1 MKRLKPKKVKAPQNK
16 RCMKNSHS
24 IFEFDYLVADPDH
37 VRKVDRAHSISAQAF
52 DWLEQ
57 EVDRR
62 AERQEPAYARIRS
75 PKGVRALQVL
85 SHVGVLRTPCGTQI
99 EVLPKIGK
107 QTKGEQGFAGEE
119 ESRSRLIEM
128 LCCLREFRHMETR
141 QAQLLAKKMPLWE
154 VFIAEFLRCTA
165 HVVKRGLRSDYVRQ
179 EDNLFALRGK
189 LLMAQHLRQNL
200 CRRDRFYTAF
210 DEFSPNR
217 AENRLLHSALQRVRG
232 WAQTPANQRL
242 AQELCFVFAD
252 IPTSADIAQDF
263 QKLRLDRGMAHYEP
277 ALDWARLI
285 LAGQSPLPAQA
296 KQNAIS
302 LLFPMEKVFEA
313 FVAKHLRRQLATGY
327 ELKEQSSAESLVL
340 HNTKKWFD
348 LKPDLLLQNGKGK
361 NCAVLDT
368 KWKLLNQTSEDS
380 SKRYGNKYGLG
391 QSDFYQ
397 LYTYAQYYLEGGTG
411 TVVLIYPKTPSF
423 DAPLPMFEFVKPE
436 GKVKL
441 WVLPFDLEKK
451 KLFLPEVNSK
461 ASTDFFD
468 LFGK

>member
-1 MKRLKPKKVKAPQNK
+1 MKAPI
-16 RCMKNSHS
+16 S
-24 IFEFDYLVADPDH
+24 IFEFDYLVANPDH
-37 VRKVDRAHSISAQAF
+37 VSKVDRAQAISAKAF

-62 AERQEPAYARIRS
+62 AEREEPAYARIRK

-99 EVLPKIGK
+99 EVLPKIGRHAEDK
-107 QTKGEQGFAGEE
+107 QKSDGDSKERIK

-128 LCCLREFRHMETR
+128 LCCLREFRHMQTH

-242 AQELCFVFAD
+242 AQELCFAFAD
-252 IPTSADIAQDF
+252 IPTSADMAQDF

-302 LLFPMEKVFEA
+302 LLFPMEAVFEA
-313 FVAKHLRRQLATGY
+313 FVAKHLRRQLKAGY
-327 ELKEQSSAESLVL
+327 ALKEQSSALSLVK
-340 HNTKKWFD
+340 HQGQDWFR
-348 LKPDLLLQNGKGK
+348 LKPDLLLQSSDGRK
-361 NCAVLDT
+361 CAVLDT
-368 KWKLLNQTSEDS
+368 KWKLLNEAGEDS

-397 LYTYAQYYLEGGTG
+397 LYTYAQYYLEGDKG

-423 DAPLPMFEFVKPE
+423 DAPLPVFEFLKPA

-451 KLFLPEVNSK
+451 KLFLPDGK
-461 ASTDFFD
+461 GLDDFFKC
-468 LFGK
+468 F

>member
-1 MKRLKPKKVKAPQNK
+1 MA
-16 RCMKNSHS
+16 NSPHC
-24 IFEFDYLVADPDH
+24 IFEFDYLVAAPAKDPSDKRVCAIAPSAFKWLDGE
-37 VRKVDRAHSISAQAF
+37 VR
-52 DWLEQ
+52 
-57 EVDRR
+57 RR
-62 AERQEPAYARIRS
+62 AEQEESRYARITQR
-75 PKGVRALQVL
+75 GGQAAVQVL

-107 QTKGEQGFAGEE
+107 QVKGEKGFEGAE

-128 LCCLREFRHMETR
+128 LCCLQQFKHLETER
-141 QAQLLAKKMPLWE
+141 AQLLAKKMPLWE
-154 VFIAEFLRCTA
+154 VFIAEFLRC
-165 HVVKRGLRSDYVRQ
+165 VEKIVKRGLRSDYVRC

-242 AQELCFVFAD
+242 AQELCFAFTD

-302 LLFPMEKVFEA
+302 LLFPREKVFEA
-313 FVAKHLRRQLATGY
+313 FVAKHLRRQLAAGY
-327 ELKEQSSAESLVL
+327 ELKEQSSALSLVK
-340 HNTKKWFD
+340 HQGQDWFR
-348 LKPDLLLQNGKGK
+348 LKPDLLLQSSDGRK
-361 NCAVLDT
+361 CAVLDT
-368 KWKLLNQTSEDS
+368 KWKLLNEAGEDS

-397 LYTYAQYYLEGGTG
+397 LYTYAQYYLEGDKG

-423 DAPLPMFEFVKPE
+423 DAPLPVFEFLKPA

-441 WVLPFDLEKK
+441 WVLPFDLDLKEKR
-451 KLFLPEVNSK
+451 LLLPDGKGLDE
-461 ASTDFFD
+461 FFKC
-468 LFGK
+468 F

>member
-1 MKRLKPKKVKAPQNK
+1 MKT
-16 RCMKNSHS
+16 SHQL
-24 IFEFDYLVADPDH
+24 FEFDYLVAE
-37 VRKVDRAHSISAQAF
+37 SASSKNAEDGRIHAIPKQAF
-52 DWLEQ
+52 DWLVR
-57 EVDRR
+57 EVCRR
-62 AERQEPAYARIRS
+62 EGEEEGRYARLTQR
-75 PKGVRALQVL
+75 KGQDALQMQN
-85 SHVGVLRTPCGTQI
+85 HVGVLRTPCGTQI

-107 QTKGEQGFAGEE
+107 QAKGEQGFEGKE

-128 LCCLREFRHMETR
+128 LCCLREFRHMQTAN
-141 QAQLLAKKMPLWE
+141 AQLLAKKMPLWE

-242 AQELCFVFAD
+242 AQELCFAFAD
-252 IPTSADIAQDF
+252 IPTSADMAQDF

-302 LLFPMEKVFEA
+302 LLFPMEAVFEA
-313 FVAKHLRRQLATGY
+313 FVAKHLRRQLKAGY
-327 ELKEQSSAESLVL
+327 ELKEQSNALSLVK
-340 HNTKKWFD
+340 HQGQDWFR
-348 LKPDLLLQNGKGK
+348 LKPDLLLQSSDGRK
-361 NCAVLDT
+361 CAVLDT
-368 KWKLLNQTSEDS
+368 KWKLLDKADGDS
-380 SKRYGNKYGLG
+380 KKKYGLSQG
-391 QSDFYQ
+391 DFYQ

-423 DAPLPMFEFVKPE
+423 DAPLPVFEFLKPE

-461 ASTDFFD
+461 PSTDFF
-468 LFGK
+468 

>member
-1 MKRLKPKKVKAPQNK
+1 MKTSYQL
-16 RCMKNSHS
+16 
-24 IFEFDYLVADPDH
+24 FEFDYLVAE
-37 VRKVDRAHSISAQAF
+37 SASSKNAEDGRIHAIPKQAF
-52 DWLEQ
+52 DWLVR
-57 EVDRR
+57 EVCRR
-62 AERQEPAYARIRS
+62 DEEEEGRYARLTQR
-75 PKGVRALQVL
+75 KGQDALQVL
-85 SHVGVLRTPCGTQI
+85 SHVGVLRTPCGTQV
-99 EVLPKIGK
+99 EVLPKIGRHAEDTLK
-107 QTKGEQGFAGEE
+107 SEE
-119 ESRSRLIEM
+119 NAKERIERIEKSRSCLIEM
-128 LCCLREFRHMETR
+128 LCCLREFRHMQTKN
-141 QAQLLAKKMPLWE
+141 AQLLAEKMPLWE

-242 AQELCFVFAD
+242 AQELCFAFAD
-252 IPTSADIAQDF
+252 IPTSADMAQDW

-302 LLFPMEKVFEA
+302 LLFPMEAVFEA
-313 FVAKHLRRQLATGY
+313 FVAKHLRRQLKAGY
-327 ELKEQSSAESLVL
+327 ELKEQSNALSLVK
-340 HNTKKWFD
+340 HQGQDWFR
-348 LKPDLLLQNGKGK
+348 LKPDLLLQSSDGRK
-361 NCAVLDT
+361 CAVLDT
-368 KWKLLNQTSEDS
+368 KWKLLDKADGDS
-380 SKRYGNKYGLG
+380 KKKYGLSQG
-391 QSDFYQ
+391 DFYQ

-423 DAPLPMFEFVKPE
+423 DAPLPVFEFVKPA

-441 WVLPFDLEKK
+441 WVLPFDLDLKEKR
-451 KLFLPEVNSK
+451 LLLPDGKGLDE
-461 ASTDFFD
+461 FF
-468 LFGK
+468 